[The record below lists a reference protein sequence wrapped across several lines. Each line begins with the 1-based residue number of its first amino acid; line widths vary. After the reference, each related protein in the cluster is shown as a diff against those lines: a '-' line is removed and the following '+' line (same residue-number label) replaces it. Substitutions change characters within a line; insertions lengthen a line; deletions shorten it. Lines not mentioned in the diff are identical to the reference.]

1 MDCVCGNATSCSKEI
16 KMQTIETERLT
27 LRPFTLDDSKFI
39 LELLNT
45 GGWIKY
51 IGDRKIRTI
60 EQAIDYLEKGPL
72 KSYRENGFGLGLV
85 QLKTNR
91 ESVGMCGLLKRDY
104 LDHPDLGFAFLPE
117 HTGKGY
123 AYEIAKRTVDDG
135 LNGLHLE
142 RILAISLP
150 ENFSSVRL
158 LGKIGFS
165 YIKNFITDD
174 TKEELSLYSINK
186 DMIIPSQSN
195 EQQ

>member
-1 MDCVCGNATSCSKEI
+1 
-16 KMQTIETERLT
+16 MQVIETERLI
-27 LRPFTLDDSKFI
+27 LRPFILDDSKFI

-45 GGWIKY
+45 EGWIKY
-51 IGDRKIRTI
+51 IGDRKIKTI

-72 KSYRENGFGLGLV
+72 KSYEENGFGLGLV
-85 QLKTNR
+85 QLKANNQ
-91 ESVGMCGLLKRDY
+91 SVGMCGLLKRNY

-123 AYEIAKRTVDDG
+123 AYETAKRIVDDG
-135 LNGLHLE
+135 LNELQLE

-150 ENFSSVRL
+150 ENFSSIRL
-158 LGKIGFS
+158 LRKIGFS
-165 YIKNFITDD
+165 HIKNFITDD

-186 DMIIPSQSN
+186 DMIIPSLSN